1 MKFSEIQVGNY
12 FMFNGNKYIK
22 NSKCTAKLLEF
33 NRVLY
38 FTSNEVIH
46 VVLSEVNWYGNI

>member
-1 MKFSEIQVGNY
+1 MKFSEIQVGSY

-46 VVLSEVNWYGNI
+46 VVLSEVN